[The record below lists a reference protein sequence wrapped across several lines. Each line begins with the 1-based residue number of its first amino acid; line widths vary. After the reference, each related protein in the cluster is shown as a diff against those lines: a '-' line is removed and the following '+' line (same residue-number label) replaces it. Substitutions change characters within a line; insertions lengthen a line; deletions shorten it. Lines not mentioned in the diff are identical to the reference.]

1 MSSYQYVPRPIEG
14 ARVRKH
20 VLAAVA
26 GAAAIIS
33 CVANGAALFADQP
46 ARAMSLHEVIA
57 VAAANHESDASNT
70 APEPKQQKGHQIVAD
85 AGDRRTSEAD
95 QPLAPC
101 PAPVAPQFDAMPQGP
116 RELGDF
122 PRQPFA

>member
-1 MSSYQYVPRPIEG
+1 MSSYDYVPRPIEG
-14 ARVRKH
+14 AHVKKQ

-26 GAAAIIS
+26 AATAIIS

-46 ARAMSLHEVIA
+46 ARAMGPHEVIA
-57 VAAANHESDASNT
+57 VAAANRENDASNT
-70 APEPKQQKGHQIVAD
+70 APEPKQQKRHQIVAD
-85 AGDRRTSEAD
+85 AGDPRMSEAD

-101 PAPVAPQFDAMPQGP
+101 PAPVAPQFEAMPQGS
-116 RELGDF
+116 REIGDF